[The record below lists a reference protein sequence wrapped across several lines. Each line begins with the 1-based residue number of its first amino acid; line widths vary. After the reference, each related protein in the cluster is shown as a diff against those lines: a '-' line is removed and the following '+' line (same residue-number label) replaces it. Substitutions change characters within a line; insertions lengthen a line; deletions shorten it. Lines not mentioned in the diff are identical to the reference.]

1 MTTLDD
7 VFEEVTSEEVAPEM
21 EVDNSQ
27 ETDVESEQVAEP
39 SIGDDAI
46 DEVDTL
52 ETEPTEA
59 VEPDTDGWQTI
70 LEEHGDL
77 QVPLQV
83 DGQTIYRSLK
93 DLPANAMMR
102 EDYSRKTA
110 ELSQAKSAAEW
121 AYDVQAAFQR
131 DPQATIA
138 AFQKA
143 YRLDAG
149 QQQQQ
154 QVEVDPYEDYDPD
167 VQAVMRKMDEQNLA
181 LRSELEAV
189 KQFQSTTQ
197 EREFRSG
204 VEAEL
209 AETLKTF
216 EGVDEMDVLSFAT
229 ENRMRLPMAAEILW
243 NRQQNASKATSAA
256 ASAKAKELS
265 NERSRAKRQ
274 AGKDAVA
281 ATPKGGY
288 DVESDAGN
296 FSTIGELFELE
307 MLKSSN

>member
-1 MTTLDD
+1 MSNLED

-154 QVEVDPYEDYDPD
+154 VEVDPYEDYDPD

-265 NERSRAKRQ
+265 NERSRAKRK

>member
-1 MTTLDD
+1 MSNLED
-7 VFEEVTSEEVAPEM
+7 VFEEVASEEVAPEM

-243 NRQQNASKATSAA
+243 NRQQNVSKATSAA

>member
-1 MTTLDD
+1 MSNLED

-149 QQQQQ
+149 QQQQ

>member
-1 MTTLDD
+1 MSNLED

-154 QVEVDPYEDYDPD
+154 VEVDPYEDYDPD
-167 VQAVMRKMDEQNLA
+167 VQAVMRKMDEQNSA

>member
-1 MTTLDD
+1 
-7 VFEEVTSEEVAPEM
+7 M

-154 QVEVDPYEDYDPD
+154 VEVDPYEDYDPD

-243 NRQQNASKATSAA
+243 NRQQNVSKATSAA

>member
-1 MTTLDD
+1 MSNLED
-7 VFEEVTSEEVAPEM
+7 VFEEVASEEVAPEM

-154 QVEVDPYEDYDPD
+154 VEVDPYEDYDPD

-243 NRQQNASKATSAA
+243 NRQQNVSKATSAA

>member
-1 MTTLDD
+1 MSNLED
-7 VFEEVTSEEVAPEM
+7 VFEEVASEEVAPEM

-110 ELSQAKSAAEW
+110 ELSQA
-121 AYDVQAAFQR
+121 
-131 DPQATIA
+131 
-138 AFQKA
+138 
-143 YRLDAG
+143 
-149 QQQQQ
+149 
-154 QVEVDPYEDYDPD
+154 
-167 VQAVMRKMDEQNLA
+167 
-181 LRSELEAV
+181 
-189 KQFQSTTQ
+189 
-197 EREFRSG
+197 
-204 VEAEL
+204 
-209 AETLKTF
+209 
-216 EGVDEMDVLSFAT
+216 
-229 ENRMRLPMAAEILW
+229 
-243 NRQQNASKATSAA
+243 
-256 ASAKAKELS
+256 
-265 NERSRAKRQ
+265 
-274 AGKDAVA
+274 
-281 ATPKGGY
+281 
-288 DVESDAGN
+288 
-296 FSTIGELFELE
+296 
-307 MLKSSN
+307 

>member
-1 MTTLDD
+1 MSNLED
-7 VFEEVTSEEVAPEM
+7 VFEEVASEEVAPEM

-149 QQQQQ
+149 QQQQ

>member
-27 ETDVESEQVAEP
+27 ETDVESEQVAE
-39 SIGDDAI
+39 SFIGDDAI

-149 QQQQQ
+149 QQQQ